1 LVPTSSAPDLPLI
14 AWVDESVIVGDVHRP
29 GAYTLAAVIA
39 DAAATEGLRED
50 LRALTERKIVR
61 LHWVAESTKRRDLIA
76 ETVAGL
82 GVVAIVVVGSPVQRQ
97 KQERARRCCLE
108 RLLYELDQLGASQ
121 AWLESR
127 APSQDKRDR
136 SLVDSARRKGLLSYR
151 TSIEFARPL
160 QEPMLWLPDAVA
172 GAVTAANLGE
182 PRWLL
187 ALSEMAVVHQVTVR

>member
-1 LVPTSSAPDLPLI
+1 MHNSSAPDSPLI
-14 AWVDESVIVGDVHRP
+14 AWVDESVIVGGDDRP

-39 DAAATEGLRED
+39 EDDAIEGLRDD

-61 LHWVAESTKRRDLIA
+61 LHWVAESTKRRDLIV
-76 ETVAGL
+76 ETVAAL
-82 GVVAIVVVGSPVQRQ
+82 GVVAIVVVGSPVHRQ

-108 RLLYELDQLGASQ
+108 RLLYELDQLGVSQ

-127 APSQDKRDR
+127 APAQNKRDR
-136 SLVDSARRKGLLSYR
+136 SLVDSARRKGLLSHR

-182 PRWLL
+182 QRWLL
-187 ALSEMAVVHQVTVR
+187 ALSELVAVHQVAVR

>member
-1 LVPTSSAPDLPLI
+1 LVPNSSAPDSQLF
-14 AWVDESVIVGDVHRP
+14 AWVDESVIVGDVDRS
-29 GAYTLAAVIA
+29 GTYTLAAVLA
-39 DAAATEGLRED
+39 DQGAIDELRAQ
-50 LRALTERKIVR
+50 LLALTERKIVR
-61 LHWVAESTKRRDLIA
+61 LHWVAESAKRRDLIV
-76 ETVAGL
+76 ETVAAL
-82 GVVAIVVVGSPVQRQ
+82 GVMAIVVVGTPVHRQ

-108 RLLYELDQLGASQ
+108 HLLYELDQLGVSQ

-182 PRWLL
+182 SRWLL
-187 ALSEMAVVHQVTVR
+187 GSSEMVVVHRVTVR

>member
-1 LVPTSSAPDLPLI
+1 MPTPTAPDHSLI
-14 AWVDESVIVGDVHRP
+14 AWVDESVIVGNDHLS
-29 GAYTLAAVIA
+29 GTYTLAAVLA
-39 DAAATEGLRED
+39 DQGAIDD
-50 LRALTERKIVR
+50 LRTQLLALTERKIVR
-61 LHWVAESTKRRDLIA
+61 LHWVAESAKRRDLIA
-76 ETVAGL
+76 ETVAAL
-82 GVVAIVVVGSPVQRQ
+82 SVMAIVVVGSPVHRQ

-108 RLLYELDQLGASQ
+108 HLLYELDQLGVSQ

-187 ALSEMAVVHQVTVR
+187 ALSEVVSVQRIVVR